1 MKLCDKHHPE
11 IAKVPKG
18 EKDITLVEAVE
29 LYLIKRS
36 KKARHADSAP
46 YADRWLLKNGSKRQP
61 SLLQWAKENAF
72 RKLSDISSVDVELA
86 QHMGFPERSYSMKI
100 HGAKIKAFFTWAVKF
115 EHLNSNPF
123 DKLDR
128 ISVTPVPT
136 LPLEPAELT
145 KILSHA
151 NGCGP
156 MWTATMTTAIL
167 LMRWSG
173 LAISD
178 ASCLRRD
185 RLDKSNRLQT
195 YRKKTGEFVHVLLP
209 AFVAEMLR
217 AQTSVHPDFFF
228 RTNLN
233 SPIPSGKLM

>member
-1 MKLCDKHHPE
+1 MRQATAE

-72 RKLSDISSVDVELA
+72 RKLSDISSVDVENWRNTWV
-86 QHMGFPERSYSMKI
+86 FREESYSMKI

-128 ISVTPVPT
+128 IPVTPVPT

-173 LAISD
+173 LAILD

-217 AQTSVHPDFFF
+217 AEKSPPFAGYF
-228 RTNLN
+228 RRGI
-233 SPIPSGKLM
+233 SQQRWAD